1 MRSED
6 VATGRRL
13 FFTSSRRQKTR
24 GFFFRA
30 DGLIMTDGLT
40 RIQRKLSSSS
50 VAFLGTRALARSR
63 FSGRASRRKRAGDAR
78 EHGVEVLARLRVRG
92 EVAEDHLEQ
101 VVLRES
107 RGAGIARSGSAGQ
120 RAKDAGGRSSPSSPS
135 EKNVGEARLHVRA
148 RQDARR
154 GDAPAGHPRS
164 FPWSHPRAGGCSCG
178 ARPLPRGRAPRVSRT
193 PPRPRHERA
202 PRSSPRPP
210 SRFLPPSLFLIP
222 RPTRAPPRRAPRRRA
237 RPRARPR
244 GTPFPPFP

>member
-1 MRSED
+1 MSMASKYSRGFES
-6 VATGRRL
+6 AARWPKT
-13 FFTSSRRQKTR
+13 TSSRWSCV
-24 GFFFRA
+24 G
-30 DGLIMTDGLT
+30 
-40 RIQRKLSSSS
+40 
-50 VAFLGTRALARSR
+50 
-63 FSGRASRRKRAGDAR
+63 AG
-78 EHGVEVLARLRVRG
+78 
-92 EVAEDHLEQ
+92 
-101 VVLRES
+101 RES
-107 RGAGIARSGSAGQ
+107 RGAGEVSARRTRAGRRRRRRRQ
-120 RAKDAGGRSSPSSPS
+120 
-135 EKNVGEARLHVRA
+135 KNVGEARLSMCGHKT

-178 ARPLPRGRAPRVSRT
+178 ARPSPRGRAPRVSRT

-210 SRFLPPSLFLIP
+210 SRFLPPLFLIP